1 MLSPAHGAGFPGK
14 VQSYGRVGKR
24 FALLWRGRPAGR
36 CGGMVKPSLAGSS
49 RGVWMHDGLYP
60 ARSCSGYWYLLVVV
74 SVSYLYPIYTNSYP
88 RIGINI
94 FM

>member
-1 MLSPAHGAGFPGK
+1 MPGWGMAKLSH
-14 VQSYGRVGKR
+14 VGSVR
-24 FALLWRGRPAGR
+24 AA
-36 CGGMVKPSLAGSS
+36 
-49 RGVWMHDGLYP
+49 WMDDGLYP